1 MVATVILGMLC
12 VHLFCFCVM
21 FLLISRRLQ
30 GRKMGTEAF
39 ALGNLLLGLAYALQL
54 LGGPAGG
61 GVVGIANHTLTLCA
75 PVAYLLGA
83 MRFFDRPVAL
93 ARPLLLL
100 AIGYS
105 CAQLLVQALWGAEA
119 RPALLAACCALLF
132 LGMVLAL
139 LQGARSF
146 ARELRM
152 EMLAL
157 ALLIGGIGVLNAI
170 KCAAILSHGLQALD
184 MGGRFQTVFYIYMS
198 FLGTVLPPAVVWL
211 VLRRLAD
218 ELQALAVRDPLT
230 GVLNRRGLLDGLGAH
245 FRSRSAGSAHVLM
258 VDIDHFKAIND
269 SHGHVLGDKVL
280 CQVAGLLER
289 TARQGDLVCRLGGEE
304 FVVVALESDAAGAWQ
319 LAERLRM
326 AVADGGVDGPGVSRI
341 RCTAT
346 IGVSQAFATLD
357 ALNEVIQQA
366 DAALYR
372 GKQAGRNRV
381 EL

>member
-105 CAQLLVQALWGAEA
+105 CAQLLAQALWGAEA

-184 MGGRFQTVFYIYMS
+184 MGGHFQTVFYIYMS

-218 ELQALAVRDPLT
+218 DLQALAVRDPLT

-245 FRSRSAGSAHVLM
+245 FLSRSAGSAHVLM

-269 SHGHVLGDKVL
+269 SHGHVLGDNVL

-304 FVVVALESDAAGAWQ
+304 FVVVALESYDDGARQ

-326 AVADGGVDGPGVSRI
+326 AVANGGVDAPGV
-341 RCTAT
+341 
-346 IGVSQAFATLD
+346 
-357 ALNEVIQQA
+357 
-366 DAALYR
+366 
-372 GKQAGRNRV
+372 
-381 EL
+381 

>member
-105 CAQLLVQALWGAEA
+105 CAQLLVQAVWGTPA
-119 RPALLAACCALLF
+119 RLALLAGCCALLF
-132 LGMVLAL
+132 LTMVLAL

-146 ARELRM
+146 ARDLRI
-152 EMLAL
+152 EMRVL
-157 ALLIGGIGVLNAI
+157 ALLVGGIGVLNAI
-170 KCAAILSHGLQALD
+170 KCVAILSHGLQVLD
-184 MGGRFQTVFYIYMS
+184 MGSHFQTVFYLYMS
-198 FLGTVLPPAVVWL
+198 FLGTVLPPVVVWL
-211 VLRRLAD
+211 VLRRLSD
-218 ELQALAVRDPLT
+218 ELQLLAVLDPLT

-245 FRSRSAGSAHVLM
+245 FRARSASAVHLLM
-258 VDIDHFKAIND
+258 VDIDHFKLIND
-269 SHGHVLGDKVL
+269 SHGHAIGDKVL
-280 CQVAGLLER
+280 CRVAAALEH
-289 TARQGDLVCRLGGEE
+289 AVRQGDLVCRLGGEE
-304 FVVVALESDAAGAWQ
+304 FVVVVLDSDATGALH
-319 LAERLRM
+319 LAERLRA
-326 AVADGGVDGPGVSRI
+326 AVADAGVDAPGVPCI

-346 IGVSQAFATLD
+346 IGVSQPFASLD